1 MNANDYP
8 IPEHYT
14 PAQLAAVLDLLD
26 TLRNAIRDRYQLELA
41 DRDQLDMF
49 AGYDEDERPDLDD
62 LFF

>member
-1 MNANDYP
+1 MNTNEYP

-14 PAQLAAVLDLLD
+14 PAQLAAVLELLD

-49 AGYDEDERPDLDD
+49 AGYDDDEQPDPDD

>member
-14 PAQLAAVLDLLD
+14 PDQLAAVLDLLD
-26 TLRNAIRDRYQLELA
+26 TLRIAIRDRYQLELA

-49 AGYDEDERPDLDD
+49 AGYDGDECSDLEDM
-62 LFF
+62 FF